1 MQKRLI
7 SLAPGLAISIFIAL
21 IAKFGGQYVPMVG
34 ATLLSLLL
42 GAVAGNTFMN
52 GATCAPG
59 LKFVEKHVLEASIV
73 LSGFVL
79 QAVHLKTMG
88 NEILWL
94 LVIMVFSTF
103 VLSWALGKVFKS
115 SKRFSYLLGAG
126 SAICGSSAIAATAP
140 IVEAS
145 EEETGLALGI
155 VNALGLIGL
164 VGLPL
169 VAHLVDFS
177 TLQSATLIGGTLQS
191 LGHVVAS
198 AHTLGDEVGHWAV
211 IVKMGRILFM
221 VPLLLILFFLKRRG
235 DSASKAKFP
244 MFIALFVGVII
255 ISQVQFLPEAATESM
270 AGIGKWLLIIAMGAI
285 GAKIRIT
292 QLLKISKK
300 GILQGVSLFALQI
313 GIALALIAA
322 FMSN

>member
-1 MQKRLI
+1 MQKRLTT
-7 SLAPGLAISIFIAL
+7 LAPGLAISLFIAL

-34 ATLLSLLL
+34 ATLLALLL

-52 GATCAPG
+52 GSTCAPG
-59 LKFVEKHVLEASIV
+59 LQFVEKYVLEASIV
-73 LSGFVL
+73 LSGFGL
-79 QAVHLKTMG
+79 QAIHLQTMG
-88 NEILWL
+88 TEILWL
-94 LVIMVFSTF
+94 LVIMVSSTF
-103 VLSWALGKVFKS
+103 ALSWALGKVFKS
-115 SKRFSYLLGAG
+115 SKGFSYLLGAG

-140 IVEAS
+140 LVEAS

-164 VGLPL
+164 VGIPL
-169 VAHLVDFS
+169 VAHFFDFS

-221 VPLLLILFFLKRRG
+221 VPLLLVLFFLKRRNDLG
-235 DSASKAKFP
+235 SKAKFP
-244 MFIALFVGVII
+244 TFIALFVAVIVL
-255 ISQVQFLPEAATESM
+255 SQLQFIPESAQEILTRLS
-270 AGIGKWLLIIAMGAI
+270 KWLLIIAMGAI
-285 GAKIRIT
+285 GAKIRIM

-300 GILQGVSLFALQI
+300 GILQGVSLFAVQI

-322 FMSN
+322 FMS